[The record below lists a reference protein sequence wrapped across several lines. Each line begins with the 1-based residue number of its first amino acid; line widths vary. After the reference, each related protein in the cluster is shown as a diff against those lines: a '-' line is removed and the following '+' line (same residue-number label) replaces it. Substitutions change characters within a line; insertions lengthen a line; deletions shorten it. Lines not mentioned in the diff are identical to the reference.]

1 MKTWTILNGTIINR
15 VLFGRCNSFLITSG
29 DNHVLVDNGQTNRLQ
44 ALKKN
49 LGTLGVTPENLNL
62 MILTH
67 THFDHAENS
76 AEMVRDYRPVLIVH
90 EDEAKYLATGD
101 STLPEGTMW
110 FSRLLINA
118 IGRKLQHRFI
128 YKPVKAEVTL
138 NEKYDLAGYGVN
150 GYILPTP
157 GHTSG
162 SISVIVDNEIAIVG
176 DAMFGIIP
184 GKIFPPFANDVPAM
198 IQSWKTLLDTGCRL
212 FLPAHGRERSREV
225 VEKEYNR
232 LRRK

>member
-1 MKTWTILNGTIINR
+1 
-15 VLFGRCNSFLITSG
+15 VLI
-29 DNHVLVDNGQTNRLQ
+29 DNGQSNRLK

-49 LGTLGVTPENLNL
+49 LPSLGVTAENLNL

-76 AEMVRDYRPVLIVH
+76 AEMVREYRPVLLVH
-90 EDEAKYLATGD
+90 EDEAEYLATGN
-101 STLPEGTMW
+101 SPLPDGTSW
-110 FSRLLINA
+110 FSRLLIDS
-118 IGRKLQHRFI
+118 IGRKLHHRFI
-128 YKPVKAEVTL
+128 YAPVKAEVTV
-138 NEKYDLAGYGVN
+138 NNKYNLTGYGIN

-176 DAMFGIIP
+176 DAMFGIFP

-212 FLPAHGRERSREV
+212 FLPAHGRERSRDT
-225 VEKEYNR
+225 VEREYLSHFTSHSSLN
-232 LRRK
+232 LN